1 MLKPTIINFIVG
13 FFMIINKYIKN
24 LSTILNQI
32 EKGKI

>member
-24 LSTILNQI
+24 ISTILNQI